1 MRKIIAAIAFL
12 ALSAL
17 AAEAQNTIESIR
29 EAYAGVKECISMMN
43 DSFPAEGIPPEYY
56 HLHVAQNLPAT
67 GGHTEDIR
75 MYFNEVE
82 QDEDE
87 NWTPYPDHWLRLAT
101 AKYNFAI
108 RQFYEEYLYDDK
120 GQVMFIYA
128 ITPEIGDEMI
138 PYELRM
144 WFDGKRLLR
153 FTAKKAEITQPFDY
167 EDLSSFK
174 YKEEYSGTTI
184 PEQYR
189 GETDRC
195 KKQAQRLLVMFKGI
209 DKNKYI

>member
-56 HLHVAQNLPAT
+56 HLHVAQNLPGT
-67 GGHTEDIR
+67 GGHREDIR
-75 MYFNEVE
+75 MYYNEVE
-82 QDEDE
+82 QEEDE
-87 NWTPYPDHWLRLAT
+87 NWTPYPDHWLRLVT
-101 AKYNFAI
+101 AKYNFAA
-108 RQFYEEYLYDDK
+108 REFYEEYLYDEK

-128 ITPEIGDEMI
+128 ITPDVSDYVV

-153 FTAKKAEITQPFDY
+153 FTAKKAEVTEPFDY
-167 EDLSSFK
+167 ENLNSFK

-184 PEQYR
+184 PELYLR
-189 GETDRC
+189 ETDRC
-195 KKQAQRLLVMFKGI
+195 KERAQHLLKMFKGI
-209 DKNKYI
+209 DNNKYI